1 MSAARSNNEGR
12 GAITVA
18 ALLASYMQAV
28 NISIPNAALPHMQGS
43 LSMAN
48 DEVGWIFTA
57 YITASVILLPASPWL
72 AARFGRKRVYQVAL
86 AAFALGLMLDV
97 LATTSLGFVFARI
110 VQGLASGPLAPLSLA
125 ILLDVQPA
133 ARHPKINLAWSAL
146 LLLGICTGPGI
157 GGWLSEYCGWH
168 AIFYLSLPIAGFVF
182 LAMALSLPEK
192 RAERVPPLDVFGVA
206 TLSLGMIGLQML
218 LDRGERLEWF
228 ASAEIWAEA
237 GLSALGFYLF
247 VVHVL
252 TTEAHF
258 VNKALLGNRNFVL
271 STIMY
276 FAFGFVLLPTLALTS
291 PMLEELLGYP
301 VDTTGDMTIPR
312 GVALVGALVLMSFV
326 PPRIDFRLFVIG
338 GSALTVY
345 ANWWMLGYSPAMDWQ
360 PVAVAGFIQGAGLG
374 MLMPALGKAA
384 FGTLDP
390 KFQPEGN
397 VVFNLARLYGS
408 TIGVAVVQIF
418 FYDNTQAMHLALAQD
433 LTLTRAAAH
442 GVISLSKPVLAGLNE
457 MITGQAAVIAVIDQ
471 FKILMIVMLAVS
483 PLVLFLRKPKSA

>member
-258 VNKALLGNRNFVL
+258 VNKAL
-271 STIMY
+271 
-276 FAFGFVLLPTLALTS
+276 
-291 PMLEELLGYP
+291 
-301 VDTTGDMTIPR
+301 
-312 GVALVGALVLMSFV
+312 
-326 PPRIDFRLFVIG
+326 
-338 GSALTVY
+338 
-345 ANWWMLGYSPAMDWQ
+345 
-360 PVAVAGFIQGAGLG
+360 
-374 MLMPALGKAA
+374 
-384 FGTLDP
+384 
-390 KFQPEGN
+390 
-397 VVFNLARLYGS
+397 
-408 TIGVAVVQIF
+408 
-418 FYDNTQAMHLALAQD
+418 
-433 LTLTRAAAH
+433 
-442 GVISLSKPVLAGLNE
+442 
-457 MITGQAAVIAVIDQ
+457 
-471 FKILMIVMLAVS
+471 
-483 PLVLFLRKPKSA
+483 